1 MSHNFSLTTLINL
14 LQVELDWYAV
24 HFHSLEKTAKK
35 LVDDSITGKLMLNDL
50 SRIIGDVSF
59 LYGIKHLEPRQIH
72 RLTNGL
78 AAIGSANARFTLA
91 VGPTQSLDA
100 SFHDRQP
107 DRDLMTAQVITA
119 ILNDSDY
126 TLLGDIYSFIKSG
139 QPDVPW
145 SGEYE
150 KYDRLVAI
158 LRAAR
163 VRYPSGFQ
171 ALTKEPRLTDELS
184 TEVYRQFD
192 EIIGAL
198 EKINSDKQW
207 ASSSYGTHNLMESY
221 TFRGGDKNPQLSHVV
236 RKAIDGEP
244 KRGCGFDEDDCDVFD
259 VPVYNPETA
268 LVKKLDDEGNLQ
280 AIVKAI
286 ASAAHT
292 KGDAGYPQ
300 KYAVAPALATIRPGY
315 FDGLTRD
322 HLKQIYADD
331 INETNLARILR
342 SVSYYSLEPY
352 PTAGIDGHGRVEDRK
367 FNPVMNHRDHEGNLR
382 LPINRGS
389 MPVEMN
395 TVVDFDV
402 IAKSPP
408 TYRTGPSYLAC
419 LMDIVFFTF
428 GSGDI
433 WRRKVSRIKSVP
445 LRHVWEL
452 PLIVNPHKTI
462 EEIFADLGY
471 ELLEKSEPNA
481 KPEPAVRKPAGKRK

>member
-50 SRIIGDVSF
+50 SRIIADVSF
-59 LYGIKHLEPRQIH
+59 LYGIKRLEPRQIH
-72 RLTNGL
+72 RLTAYLQPGGHNG
-78 AAIGSANARFTLA
+78 ARFNYIP
-91 VGPTQSLDA
+91 GPIQSLDGV
-100 SFHDRQP
+100 FYDRQP
-107 DRDLMTAQVITA
+107 NRDLMTGQVITA

-171 ALTKEPRLTDELS
+171 ALTKVPRLTDELS

-207 ASSSYGTHNLMESY
+207 TSSSYDTHNLMESY

-244 KRGCGFDEDDCDVFD
+244 NPGCGFDEDDDGVFD
-259 VPVYNPETA
+259 APVYNPETV

-286 ASAAHT
+286 ASAVHT
-292 KGDAGYPQ
+292 RNDNGYPQ
-300 KYAVAPALATIRPGY
+300 KYALAPSLATVNPGY

-331 INETNLARILR
+331 INEVNLHRILR
-342 SVSYYSLEPY
+342 GVKYYSLQGC
-352 PTAGIDGHGRVEDRK
+352 TTGIDGDGRVEDRQ
-367 FNPVMNHRDHEGNLR
+367 FNPVLDHRDHEGNLR

-402 IAKSPP
+402 IAKSPQ

-419 LMDIVFFTF
+419 LIDIVFFAF
-428 GSGDI
+428 GNGNI